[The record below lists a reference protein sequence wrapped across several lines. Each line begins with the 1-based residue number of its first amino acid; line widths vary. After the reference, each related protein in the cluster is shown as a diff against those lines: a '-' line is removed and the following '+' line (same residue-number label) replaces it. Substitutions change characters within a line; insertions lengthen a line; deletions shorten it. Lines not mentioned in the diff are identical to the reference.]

1 MPQHY
6 VGKVIRVL
14 PLGGGVFVLLLPLGG
29 RGGCPADPV
38 LIESDVCYLSETY
51 DSVTPNRFVPMT
63 LHTIPDSFCAGA
75 ETTPD
80 RASVHI

>member
-14 PLGGGVFVLLLPLGG
+14 PLGSRVCVLLLPLV
-29 RGGCPADPV
+29 RWGGCPTDPV
-38 LIESDVCYLSETY
+38 LIESDVCYLSETD

-63 LHTIPDSFCAGA
+63 LHTIPDSFFAGMK
-75 ETTPD
+75 TIPNRDSIHT
-80 RASVHI
+80 